1 MRNGTW
7 ARLTAGL
14 TALVFLLAAL
24 LVIFVDPFEVYR
36 KATLYTPPIDNT
48 TQVYSNAGIV
58 RNYDYDS
65 AMVGSSVTENFKP
78 SEMDEKLGGRFVKLV
93 TSAATAKN
101 HQLLLR
107 LAFKTHGLRRV
118 VYGLDVYS
126 FVALPEET
134 GSEVP
139 LYLYDDNPAN
149 DVRYWLNRSVLFSFL
164 PRCLKTWGQA
174 PEDSLRDSMY
184 SWAGRDKYGKIALY
198 NASFTKPEEER
209 NAEFYLA
216 RGRVNLDGNLLPF
229 VQEHPE
235 TRFDFFFP
243 PYSAAEWASMKS
255 RGTLPGM
262 LALRGL
268 LYDALSPYENVRLF
282 DFSARE
288 EWVLDLSNYKDTL
301 HYGEWINSAIVEAI
315 AEGDGLV
322 ASHEQLDAATDWL
335 RARAEEQI
343 EAGGWLW

>member
-1 MRNGTW
+1 MRSGTW
-7 ARLTAGL
+7 ARLSAGL
-14 TALVFLLAAL
+14 TALAFLLLSL
-24 LVIFVDPFEVYR
+24 LVIFIDPFEVYR
-36 KATLYTPPIDNT
+36 KAARFVPPIDNT

-58 RNYDYDS
+58 RHYDYDS
-65 AMVGSSVTENFKP
+65 AVVGSSVTENFRP
-78 SEMDEKLGGRFVKLV
+78 SYLDERLGGRFIKLV

-107 LAFKTHGLRRV
+107 LAFKTHDLRRV

-126 FVALPEET
+126 FIALTDET

-149 DVRYWLNRSVLFSFL
+149 DVQYWLNRSVLFSFL
-164 PRCLKTWGQA
+164 PRCLKTWGQE

-198 NASFTKPEEER
+198 SASFTKPEEER
-209 NAEFYLA
+209 EAEFYLA
-216 RGRVNLDGNLLPF
+216 RGRANLDANLLPL
-229 VQEHPE
+229 VAGHPE
-235 TRFDFFFP
+235 TEFDFFFP

-262 LALRGL
+262 LALRGQ
-268 LYDALSPYENVRLF
+268 LYDALSGYPNVRIY

-288 EWVLDLSNYKDTL
+288 EWVLNRDNYKDTL
-301 HYGEWINSAIVEAI
+301 HYGQWINDAI
-315 AEGDGLV
+315 ADCIAAGDGLV
-322 ASHEQLDAATDWL
+322 ASREQLDAATAWL